1 MGKRDLLNFDD
12 WSRGEIEAILGL
24 AQDLKSKQKRGVPHR
39 LLDGKGLG
47 MLFEKPSLRTRV
59 TFEAGMVQ
67 LGGHA
72 VFLSPTEVQMGVR
85 ETPEDCARSL
95 SRWVDMI
102 VVRTFAQATLEEMA
116 RSASV
121 PVINALTDLY
131 HPCQVLADCLTLL
144 EHKGKL
150 AGLKVA
156 FVGDGNNMV
165 HSWMEA
171 AEKIPFSFSLACPKG
186 YEPNRDIEARVR
198 KNGAR
203 VTVTHSLAD
212 ALRGADVIYTDVWTS
227 MGQEWDV
234 ATRLK
239 AFQDYQVNDRAVS
252 MAKKDALVMHCLPAH
267 RGQEITDAVLESPRC
282 VAFDQ
287 AENRLH
293 AQKAVMVWL
302 LDAPPSSKVQ
312 KFKRSRKTTSQS
324 KGSRGSNE
332 RR

>member
-1 MGKRDLLNFDD
+1 MSKRDLLNFDT
-12 WSRGEIEAILGL
+12 WSRDEIEAILRL
-24 AQDLKSKQKRGVPHR
+24 AQDLKKKQKQGVMHR

-85 ETPEDCARSL
+85 ETPQDCARSL

-116 RSASV
+116 RAASV

-150 AGLKVA
+150 EGLKVT

-171 AEKIPFSFSLACPKG
+171 AEKIPFSFALACPKG
-186 YEPNRDIEARVR
+186 YEPNRDIQARVKR
-198 KNGAR
+198 N
-203 VTVTHSLAD
+203 
-212 ALRGADVIYTDVWTS
+212 GADVTVMHSVKDALCGADAIYTDVWTS

-239 AFQDYQVNDRAVS
+239 AFHDYQVNDRVLA
-252 MAKKDALVMHCLPAH
+252 MAKKDAVVMHCLPAH
-267 RGQEITDAVLESPRC
+267 RGQEITDEVLESPQC
-282 VAFDQ
+282 IAFDQ

-302 LDAPPSSKVQ
+302 LNGEKGSTVQ
-312 KFKRSRKTTSQS
+312 KFKGSMKKANQSRRN
-324 KGSRGSNE
+324 RGSDKK
-332 RR
+332 R

>member
-1 MGKRDLLNFDD
+1 MNKRDLLNFAD
-12 WSRGEIEAILGL
+12 WSRAEIESILGL
-24 AQDLKSKQKRGVPHR
+24 AQDLKQKHKDGVKHH

-116 RSASV
+116 RAASV

-150 AGLKVA
+150 EGLKVT

-171 AEKIPFSFSLACPKG
+171 AEKIPFSFALACPKG
-186 YEPNRDIEARVR
+186 YEPNRDIEARVKR
-198 KNGAR
+198 NGAD
-203 VTVTHSLAD
+203 VTVTHSIKD
-212 ALRGADVIYTDVWTS
+212 ALRGADAIYTDVWTS

-239 AFQDYQVNDRAVS
+239 AFQEYQVNHRVLG
-252 MAKKDALVMHCLPAH
+252 MAKKDAVVMHCLPAH
-267 RGQEITDAVLESPRC
+267 RGQEITDEVLESSQC
-282 VAFDQ
+282 IAFDQ

-293 AQKAVMVWL
+293 AQKAVLVWL
-302 LDAPPSSKVQ
+302 LNGGKSSTVQ
-312 KFKRSRKTTSQS
+312 KFKGSSTRAKQTTRSRGLNK
-324 KGSRGSNE
+324 KR
-332 RR
+332 